1 MKVLNAINFEIYST
15 ENKKSMKAF
24 KQGCQTIFASQKNP
38 LVVEWRMTLKAMGA
52 ASEAEQRRQRQPLQG
67 GWSCPEKRDVDLNKG
82 GGSEGRLD

>member
-24 KQGCQTIFASQKNP
+24 KQGCQTIFASQKNS
-38 LVVEWRMTLKAMGA
+38 LVEWRMTLMARGEA
-52 ASEAEQRRQRQPLQG
+52 TEAEQWRQRQPLQG

-82 GGSEGRLD
+82 SGSEGRLD